1 MCLACVSNP
10 HTRRSA
16 RPGLDE
22 PVELAG
28 WSPGETAKAKTV
40 YRQLPRWSRQLFDLL
55 SSAPG
60 HEFPRSA
67 VQASLAT
74 LGDAAFSVEDACG
87 WAAAFCAA
95 SGKILPV
102 RRETRASG
110 DIVYWMDQPAADLFH
125 AAITGSAAR

>member
-10 HTRRSA
+10 HTRRPAS
-16 RPGLDE
+16 PGLDE
-22 PVELAG
+22 PGELAG
-28 WSPGETAKAKTV
+28 WSLGETAKAVIV

-60 HEFPRSA
+60 RRFPRSA

-74 LGDAAFSVEDACG
+74 LGDSAFSVEDACD

-95 SGKILPV
+95 SGRILPIG
-102 RRETRASG
+102 RETPAAG

-125 AAITGSAAR
+125 AVTTGSSTR